1 MVVKQLDAIDALWR
15 EYDKECE
22 EIAAQCAAEGYPSYG
37 AVYEFRCEAAY
48 WRYKE
53 QEYIII
59 EEGV

>member
-1 MVVKQLDAIDALWR
+1 MTVKQL
-15 EYDKECE
+15 E

-37 AVYEFRCEAAY
+37 AVYEFQREAAY
-48 WRYKE
+48 RRYKE

>member
-1 MVVKQLDAIDALWR
+1 MAVKQLDAIDSLWR
-15 EYDKECE
+15 EYDRECE

-37 AVYEFRCEAAY
+37 AVYEAAY

-59 EEGV
+59 EEDEK